1 MRTRARGR
9 RSAAPLASKSPPRPT
24 ILVLA
29 GPNGAGK
36 TTVALW
42 LLPSL
47 GITEF
52 VNADLIARGLSP
64 LSPDS
69 MDIAAGR
76 LMLGRIHEL
85 AGRRES
91 FGFETTLASRSFAP
105 FLAAESRR
113 GYDVRIHYLW
123 VGSVEISL
131 SRVAERVRRG
141 GHGIAEDVVRRRYL
155 RGLRNFFA
163 LYMPVAD
170 HWVLS
175 DNTGASLTVIAQGGK
190 DRSQT
195 IHEPR
200 SFQQIQEALSAS
212 EGPEA

>member
-1 MRTRARGR
+1 
-9 RSAAPLASKSPPRPT
+9 
-24 ILVLA
+24 V

-36 TTVALW
+36 TTVALR

-64 LSPDS
+64 LSPESTDV
-69 MDIAAGR
+69 AAGR
-76 LMLGRIHEL
+76 LMLGRIREL
-85 AGRRES
+85 AGRREN

-105 FLAAESRR
+105 FLARESGR
-113 GYDVRIHYLW
+113 GYEIRIHYLW
-123 VGSVEISL
+123 VESVEISL

-141 GHGIAEDVVRRRYL
+141 GHGIAEDVIRRRYL
-155 RGLRNFFA
+155 RGLRNFFT
-163 LYMPVAD
+163 LYMSVAD

-175 DNTGASLTVIAQGGK
+175 DNTGASLTLIAQGKK
-190 DRSQT
+190 DRGPT

-200 SFQQIQEALSAS
+200 SFQEIQEALRAG